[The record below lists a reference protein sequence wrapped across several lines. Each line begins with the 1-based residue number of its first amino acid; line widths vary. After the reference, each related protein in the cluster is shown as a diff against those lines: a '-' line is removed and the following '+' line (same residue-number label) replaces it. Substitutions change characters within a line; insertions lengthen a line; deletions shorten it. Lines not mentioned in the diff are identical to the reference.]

1 MKQVALRGADFFSSR
16 DSGPE
21 NPPQPLHLHFLSNG
35 NVNVVV
41 VVVVVVNDGSA
52 LNMGAPFYERYTHAH
67 APPSLSLS
75 PTRALASPVH
85 VFEIFLPVL
94 AHSIECRYFITATTI
109 KKNSIWLNRF
119 LALFFVVRLFVF
131 VHSY

>member
-21 NPPQPLHLHFLSNG
+21 NPPQPLHIHFLSNGNG

-52 LNMGAPFYERYTHAH
+52 LNMGAPFYERYTRAH
-67 APPSLSLS
+67 APPSLSLTH
-75 PTRALASPVH
+75 TRSHKSSTCV
-85 VFEIFLPVL
+85 
-94 AHSIECRYFITATTI
+94 
-109 KKNSIWLNRF
+109 
-119 LALFFVVRLFVF
+119 
-131 VHSY
+131 

>member
-1 MKQVALRGADFFSSR
+1 MKHQLHPFYFVHTVLNLFHNFHFY
-16 DSGPE
+16 
-21 NPPQPLHLHFLSNG
+21 NLPLHIHFLSN
-35 NVNVVV
+35 VKVVV
-41 VVVVVVNDGSA
+41 IVVVNDGSA
-52 LNMGAPFYERYTHAH
+52 LNMGAPFYERYTRAH

-75 PTRALASPVH
+75 HPHALSQVQYMCLR
-85 VFEIFLPVL
+85 FFLPVL

>member
-21 NPPQPLHLHFLSNG
+21 NPPQPLQIHFLSNG
-35 NVNVVV
+35 NVN
-41 VVVVVVNDGSA
+41 VVVVVNDGSA
-52 LNMGAPFYERYTHAH
+52 LNMGAPFYERYTRAH

-75 PTRALASPVH
+75 PTRALTSPVH

-109 KKNSIWLNRF
+109 KNNSIWLNRF